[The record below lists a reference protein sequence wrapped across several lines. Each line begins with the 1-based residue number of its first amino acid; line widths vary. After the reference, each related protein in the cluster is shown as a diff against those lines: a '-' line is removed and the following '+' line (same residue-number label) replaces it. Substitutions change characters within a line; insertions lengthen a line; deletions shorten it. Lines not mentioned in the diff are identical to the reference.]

1 MRWTIR
7 GRMRPP
13 ARPDTIHGMSTADT
27 RACSLLEAARALA
40 PAISRAAPQIEQM
53 RELPRPLFERMA
65 DAGLFHMLI
74 PHQLGGAELDLP
86 TYIQVVEEIGKA
98 DASTAWC
105 VNQGGVWATHSVCVP
120 PALAREIWFETPRGV
135 VANTPAPTAI
145 AIPVEGGYL
154 VTGRQGFSTG
164 SRHASWIAA
173 RGRIVE
179 NGEPRRRSD
188 GSLDIRFFM
197 MPVGEVELLDT
208 WHTRG
213 LRGTGTHHF
222 KVTDHFVP
230 EARTFDQDAPPRPE
244 YGPLYAVPRTQLF
257 ATGDAAIALG
267 NARAALD
274 AFVKLASEKTPG
286 SMSELL
292 RDQAMVQYEIGQAEA
307 LYHAARALLWKSVSD
322 VWEPICATG
331 VMTLAQRAALRT
343 ATTFALRQSAS
354 VVDTTYNLAGAT
366 AVLESHPLQ
375 RYFQDAH
382 VITQHVQS
390 RMSHYQLIGRYYLG
404 LEPDDQYLGG
414 PGD

>member
-1 MRWTIR
+1 
-7 GRMRPP
+7 
-13 ARPDTIHGMSTADT
+13 MSTAHS
-27 RACSLLEAARALA
+27 RACSPLESARELA
-40 PAISRAAPQIEQM
+40 PAIRRAATEIEQT
-53 RELPRPLFERMA
+53 RELPRPLFEQLA

-74 PHQLGGAELDLP
+74 PQQLGGAELDLP
-86 TYIQVVEEIGKA
+86 TYIRVAEELGKA

-105 VNQGGVWATHSVCVP
+105 VNQGGVWATHAVCVP
-120 PALAREIWFETPRGV
+120 PALAREIWVETPRSV
-135 VANTPAPTAI
+135 VANTPAPTAT
-145 AIPVEGGYL
+145 AIPVDGGYR

-173 RGRIVE
+173 RGRIIE
-179 NGEPRRRSD
+179 NGEPRRRPD

-222 KVTDHFVP
+222 QIADHFVP
-230 EARTFDQDAPPRPE
+230 EERTFGQDAPPRPE
-244 YGPLYAVPRTQLF
+244 YGPLYAIPRTQLF

-274 AFVKLASEKTPG
+274 AFIALASEKTPG
-286 SMSELL
+286 SMSDLL

-307 LYHAARALLWKSVSD
+307 LLRAARALLWETVREI
-322 VWEPICATG
+322 WEPICAAGAT
-331 VMTLAQRAALRT
+331 TLPIRAALRT

-390 RMSHYQLIGRYYLG
+390 RLSHYQLIGSYYLG
-404 LEPDDQYLGG
+404 LEPDNQYLGG
-414 PGD
+414 SGD

>member
-1 MRWTIR
+1 
-7 GRMRPP
+7 
-13 ARPDTIHGMSTADT
+13 MSTAHS
-27 RACSLLEAARALA
+27 RACSPLDTARELA
-40 PAISRAAPQIEQM
+40 PAIRRAAPEIEQT
-53 RELPRPLFERMA
+53 RELPRPLFEQLA

-74 PHQLGGAELDLP
+74 PRQLGGAELDLP
-86 TYIQVVEEIGKA
+86 TYVQVVEELGKA

-105 VNQGGVWATHSVCVP
+105 VNQGGVWATHAVCVP
-120 PALAREIWFETPRGV
+120 PALAREIWVETRRGV
-135 VANTPAPTAI
+135 VANTPAPTAT
-145 AIPVEGGYL
+145 AIPVEGGYT

-179 NGEPRRRSD
+179 DGEPRRRPD
-188 GSLDIRFFM
+188 GSPDIRFFM
-197 MPVGEVELLDT
+197 MPVDEVERLDT

-222 KVTDHFVP
+222 QIEDHFVP
-230 EARTFDQDAPPRPE
+230 EERTFNQDAPPRPE
-244 YGPLYAVPRTQLF
+244 YGPLYALPRTQLF

-274 AFVKLASEKTPG
+274 AFVQLASEKTPG
-286 SMSELL
+286 NTAQVL

-307 LYHAARALLWKSVSD
+307 LLRAARALLYETVREI
-322 VWEPICATG
+322 WEPICATG
-331 VMTLAQRAALRT
+331 ATTLPIRVALRT
-343 ATTFALRQSAS
+343 ATTFALRKSAD
-354 VVDTTYNLAGAT
+354 VVDTAYNLAGAT

-390 RMSHYQLIGRYYLG
+390 RLSHYQLIGSYYLG
-404 LEPDDQYLGG
+404 LEPDNQYLGG
-414 PGD
+414 TAGG